1 MSENIEKKYK
11 KRSQF
16 SEIVRRFKK
25 NRMAVIGLAIFSVII
40 LLVVFANFII
50 PEERVYIQTIA
61 DRFQGPN
68 SQYLLGTDNLGRD
81 LAARLLYGSRYSL
94 SIGLSVTFLSLLIGA
109 VLGAI
114 AAFFGGKIDA
124 FICRIVDILMC
135 IPYLITCIVII
146 AALGPSIINV
156 IIAMVIGNFTGH
168 VKIIRSQ
175 ILAIRNVEYIE
186 AAKTSGCSNMRIII
200 KHVLPN
206 VIGPLIIQASM
217 SAGGTITSA
226 AALSFLGIGVRD
238 PLPELGQIIALGKTS
253 LRNAPHLILIPS
265 LYLFVI
271 ILSINFFGNGVRDAL
286 DPKQHKGV

>member
-1 MSENIEKKYK
+1 MTSTIAKTYK

-25 NRMAVIGLAIFSVII
+25 NKLAIIGLFMFTIIVLTVI
-40 LLVVFANFII
+40 FANFII
-50 PEERVYIQTIA
+50 PEEKVFIQTIA
-61 DRFQGPN
+61 DRFQAP
-68 SQYLLGTDNLGRD
+68 SSKYLFGTDNLGRD

-109 VLGAI
+109 LLGAI
-114 AAFFGGKIDA
+114 AAFFGGMIDTV
-124 FICRIVDILMC
+124 ICRTVDILMC
-135 IPYLITCIVII
+135 IPYMITCIVII
-146 AALGPSIINV
+146 AALGPSIVNV
-156 IIAMVIGNFTGH
+156 IIAMVIGNFTVH

-186 AAKTSGCSNMRIII
+186 AAKTSGCSSMRIIW

-238 PLPELGQIIALGKTS
+238 PLPELGQIIALGRTS
-253 LRNAPHLILIPS
+253 MRNAPHLILIPS
-265 LYLFVI
+265 LYLFII

-286 DPKQHKGV
+286 DPKQQKGV

>member
-1 MSENIEKKYK
+1 
-11 KRSQF
+11 
-16 SEIVRRFKK
+16 
-25 NRMAVIGLAIFSVII
+25 
-40 LLVVFANFII
+40 
-50 PEERVYIQTIA
+50 
-61 DRFQGPN
+61 
-68 SQYLLGTDNLGRD
+68 
-81 LAARLLYGSRYSL
+81 
-94 SIGLSVTFLSLLIGA
+94 
-109 VLGAI
+109 
-114 AAFFGGKIDA
+114 
-124 FICRIVDILMC
+124 
-135 IPYLITCIVII
+135 
-146 AALGPSIINV
+146 
-156 IIAMVIGNFTGH
+156 
-168 VKIIRSQ
+168 
-175 ILAIRNVEYIE
+175 
-186 AAKTSGCSNMRIII
+186 MRIII